1 MQPKNID
8 ISIFP
13 NITINSVA
21 FGYSHGDRSLYYLIV
36 MFFRVLFSL
45 VYAGPKPSV
54 YLTYL
59 ME

>member
-45 VYAGPKPSV
+45 VYAGLKPSV
-54 YLTYL
+54 Y
-59 ME
+59 